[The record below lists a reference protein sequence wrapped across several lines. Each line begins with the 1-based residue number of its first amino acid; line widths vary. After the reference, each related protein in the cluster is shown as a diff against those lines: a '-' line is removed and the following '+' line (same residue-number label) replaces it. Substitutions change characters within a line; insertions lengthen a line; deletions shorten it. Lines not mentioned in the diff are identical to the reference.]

1 MTKKKYM
8 KPATQVV
15 RIQHQHMICV
25 STNGMNNTL
34 QSTEVNSAWSRG
46 SHSFDDEE

>member
-1 MTKKKYM
+1 MTKKNYM

-25 STNGMNNTL
+25 STNGMNNKL
-34 QSTEVNSAWSRG
+34 QSTTVTSAWSRR
-46 SHSFDDEE
+46 SNNFDDEE